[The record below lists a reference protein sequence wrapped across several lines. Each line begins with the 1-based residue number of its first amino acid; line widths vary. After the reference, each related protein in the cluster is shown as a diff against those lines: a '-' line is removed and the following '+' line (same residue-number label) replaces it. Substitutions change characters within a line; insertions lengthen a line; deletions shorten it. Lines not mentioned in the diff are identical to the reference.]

1 MEVPRQ
7 KHQTQPIYT
16 APRLSDRFDRVSP
29 LNNRRSITDNYHDN
43 KSSSMQ
49 SQMGGRQ
56 SNKNLRRH
64 STNAYSS
71 TSSSQKELSPASN
84 SQTHSQQQQNSN
96 SSR

>member
-29 LNNRRSITDNYHDN
+29 LNNRRSIADNFHDN
-43 KSSSMQ
+43 KTTSIQ
-49 SQMGGRQ
+49 SQISGRQ
-56 SNKNLRRH
+56 TSKNVRRH
-64 STNAYSS
+64 STNTYNT
-71 TSSSQKELSPASN
+71 TSPNQKELSPAN
-84 SQTHSQQQQNSN
+84 SQSQQSN

>member
-29 LNNRRSITDNYHDN
+29 LNNRRSIADNFHDN
-43 KSSSMQ
+43 KTSSIQ
-49 SQMGGRQ
+49 SQMSGLQ
-56 SNKNLRRH
+56 TSKSVRRH
-64 STNAYSS
+64 STNTYSTAS
-71 TSSSQKELSPASN
+71 PNQKELSPAN
-84 SQTHSQQQQNSN
+84 SHSQSQQSN

>member
-29 LNNRRSITDNYHDN
+29 LNNRRSIADNFHDN
-43 KSSSMQ
+43 KNSSIQ
-49 SQMGGRQ
+49 SQMSGRQ
-56 SNKNLRRH
+56 TNKNVRRH
-64 STNAYSS
+64 STNTYSTVS
-71 TSSSQKELSPASN
+71 PIQKELSPVN
-84 SQTHSQQQQNSN
+84 SHSQSQQSN